1 MAQRVAVI
9 GGGSAGLTCIKC
21 CLDEGLEPVCF
32 ESSDDI
38 GGLWRFKETTEPER
52 SSIYR
57 SLVVNTSKEM
67 MCFSD
72 FPMPA
77 HFPNFMHNSLLLQY
91 FRLYAEHFDLL
102 KYIHL
107 KTTVCSV
114 RQRHDFSHSGQWEV
128 VTESSDGCKET
139 HVFDAVFVCSGHFT
153 RPVTPLSAFPGV
165 DTFQGK
171 CLHSWDYKDPEAFC
185 GKRVLVVGIGNSGG
199 DIAVEISRFA
209 EKTFLS
215 IREGRWVVSRMG
227 TGGLPLD
234 VVMVRRSFTM
244 LQHLFPRALVNWA
257 VERVYNQK
265 YDHRLYGL
273 QAQHRILDRRPLIN
287 DELPA
292 RILQGSLQIKP
303 NIREFRGSTVV
314 FDNGAIEEGIDAVV
328 FCTGYKASFPFLPPS
343 INNGPE
349 GELILFRRVFPLSLE
364 HPTLAFIG
372 FLNATGPVMPLAEM
386 QARWVTRVF
395 TGRNHLPPLAT
406 MQRIIKKEMKAKIKR
421 YSNPTMAALEVDYV
435 PYIESIAQEVGVHP
449 NLLWLFITD
458 PGLGWRV
465 LFGPATPYQYRLRGP
480 GRWEG
485 ARQAIF
491 TQWERVTQPLNTRPI
506 PEPRSSSHIH
516 WLSVAGSILLIFTVI
531 SLQMRNPSFLQDQV
545 TWMKSLITFI

>member
-9 GGGSAGLTCIKC
+9 RGGNPGLTCIKC

-38 GGLWRFKETTEPER
+38 RGLWRFKETTEPER

-107 KTTVCSV
+107 KAFFFF
-114 RQRHDFSHSGQWEV
+114 RHDFSHSGQWEV

-153 RPVTPLSAFPGV
+153 RPVTPLLAFPGV
-165 DTFQGK
+165 DTFPGK

-185 GKRVLVVGIGNSGG
+185 GKRVLFGNSGG

-209 EKTFLS
+209 EK
-215 IREGRWVVSRMG
+215 
-227 TGGLPLD
+227 
-234 VVMVRRSFTM
+234 
-244 LQHLFPRALVNWA
+244 
-257 VERVYNQK
+257 
-265 YDHRLYGL
+265 
-273 QAQHRILDRRPLIN
+273 
-287 DELPA
+287 
-292 RILQGSLQIKP
+292 
-303 NIREFRGSTVV
+303 
-314 FDNGAIEEGIDAVV
+314 
-328 FCTGYKASFPFLPPS
+328 
-343 INNGPE
+343 NGPE
-349 GELILFRRVFPLSLE
+349 GELTLFRRVFPLSLE

-372 FLNATGPVMPLAEM
+372 FLNATGPIMPLAEM

-395 TGRNHLPPLAT
+395 TGQIHLPPLAK
-406 MQRIIKKEMKAKIKR
+406 MQRIIKKEMEAKINR
-421 YSNPTMAALEVDYV
+421 YSNPASAALEVDYV
-435 PYIESIAQEVGVHP
+435 PYIETIAQEVGVRP
-449 NLLWLFITD
+449 NLLWLFLTD
-458 PGLGWRV
+458 PGLSWRV
-465 LFGPATPYQYRLRGP
+465 LFGPTTPYQYRLRGP

-485 ARQAIF
+485 GLPGNLYPVGAHYSAFKHTAHSRAQILQPHPLAECGREHPADFHCHF
-491 TQWERVTQPLNTRPI
+491 TANEKPQLP
-506 PEPRSSSHIH
+506 S
-516 WLSVAGSILLIFTVI
+516 GSE
-531 SLQMRNPSFLQDQV
+531 Q
-545 TWMKSLITFI
+545 